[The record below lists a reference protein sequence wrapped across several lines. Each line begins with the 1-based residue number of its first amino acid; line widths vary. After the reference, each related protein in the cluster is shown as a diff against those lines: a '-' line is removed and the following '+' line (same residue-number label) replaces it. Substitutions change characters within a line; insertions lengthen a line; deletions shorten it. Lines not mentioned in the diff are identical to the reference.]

1 MRRGGHGAAVG
12 CDVTGQA
19 GIQAAV
25 ATVAAVGVLINSAG
39 AAVPGSARVYG
50 AFVAKVLLVQT
61 RRLPGWVLPAAR
73 GTLAVV
79 VGVLWYTS
87 ALGLL
92 QRLPATRVIGGQM
105 PGPAAGRG
113 S

>member
-1 MRRGGHGAAVG
+1 MRWGGHGAAVG

-25 ATVAAVGVLINSAG
+25 ATVAAVGALINGTG

-61 RRLPGWVLPAAR
+61 RRLRAGYCQLPG
-73 GTLAVV
+73 GTLAV

-87 ALGLL
+87 ALWYYNGF
-92 QRLPATRVIGGQM
+92 QLPAL
-105 PGPAAGRG
+105 
-113 S
+113 